1 MIPQTRLV
9 SLNNVLFC
17 SLPDFRLSIESI
29 NLRAL
34 AGEPVDKPSLP
45 ASCILRV
52 TSEHKLSI
60 LTSNKDRGM
69 IFNGFH
75 HCADKF

>member
-9 SLNNVLFC
+9 SLNNVLFR

-34 AGEPVDKPSLP
+34 AGEAVDKPSLP

-52 TSEHKLSI
+52 TSEHNLSI
-60 LTSNKDRGM
+60 LTSNEDRGM

-75 HCADKF
+75 HFADKF